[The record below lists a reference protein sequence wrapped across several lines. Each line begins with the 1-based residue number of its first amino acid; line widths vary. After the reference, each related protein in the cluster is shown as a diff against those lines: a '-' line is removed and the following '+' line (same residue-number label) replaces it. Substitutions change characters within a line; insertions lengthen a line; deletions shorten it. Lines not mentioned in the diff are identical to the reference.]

1 MPPKTLE
8 SRPPFAKKARVPA
21 SAKSPTRQSRR
32 YGDGAATAGIRHSS
46 PRASV
51 GGWPGPK
58 SVRLFQ
64 EEQKYIAPGIQS
76 IALLSKLAIDRGAGA
91 WLTDVDGNR
100 YLDFNVGVSVASLG
114 YSHPTY
120 VAGLRDQLA
129 KVAVGSFT
137 TEIRLKLLK
146 LIAELAPGKLKRTQ
160 LFSGGAEAVEAAIR
174 LARSYTKRTD
184 VIGFVGAFHGKTGG
198 VLPLSDVDWKVHFPS
213 APNLYVTP
221 YADVKILKNLIA
233 SRCKGRLA
241 AIIAEPIQGTAGN
254 IVPPPGFIRETRDI
268 AHENGAV
275 FISDEMIC
283 GFGRTGKMF
292 GCDHDGVEPDIMTIG
307 KGMGSGFP
315 VSGVVTTDAL
325 AQAKPWSLPSA
336 SSSSYGGNPLASAAA
351 HITIQTIVDDQLTQN
366 SARVGEVLL
375 NALKKTAEKYEFV
388 GEVRG
393 KGLLIGMDLVKN
405 RKTNEK
411 MPKPICEK
419 FFTECLKRGLI
430 MMGYAPRVRIHPP
443 LVLSEAEALEG
454 VTRIDAALSAISKEV
469 PRS

>member
-1 MPPKTLE
+1 VQPKTLE
-8 SRPPFAKKARVPA
+8 KQP
-21 SAKSPTRQSRR
+21 SPDNRT
-32 YGDGAATAGIRHSS
+32 
-46 PRASV
+46 
-51 GGWPGPK
+51 GWPGPK
-58 SVRLFQ
+58 SVRAFE

-76 IALLSKLAIDRGAGA
+76 IALLSKLTIESGQGC
-91 WLTDVDGNR
+91 WLTDIDGNR

-114 YSHPTY
+114 YSHPKY
-120 VAGLRDQLA
+120 VAALTAQLQ

-137 TEIRLKLLK
+137 TEVRLKLMK
-146 LIAELAPGKLKRTQ
+146 LIADIAPGNLTRTQ

-174 LARSYTKRTD
+174 LARSYTKKTD
-184 VIGFVGAFHGKTGG
+184 VIGFGGGFHGKTGG
-198 VLPLSDVDWKVHFPS
+198 VLPLSDIDWKVHFPM
-213 APNLYVTP
+213 APYMYVTP
-221 YADVKILKNLIA
+221 YADIQRLKEMIQ
-233 SRCKGRLA
+233 SQCKGRLA

-254 IVPPPGFIRETRDI
+254 IVPPPGFIRQLRDI

-275 FISDEMIC
+275 YISDEMIC

-292 GCDHDGVEPDIMTIG
+292 GCDHDAVEPDIMTIG

-315 VSGVVTTDAL
+315 VSGVVTNDKL
-325 AQAKPWSLPSA
+325 AQAEPWSLPSA

-351 HITIQTIVDDQLTQN
+351 HVTIQTIVEDNLTQN
-366 SARVGEVLL
+366 SERVGKVLL
-375 NALKKTAEKYEFV
+375 DALEKVREKYDFV

-411 MPKPICEK
+411 MPKAICVE
-419 FFTECLKRGLI
+419 FFQECLKRGLI

-443 LVLSEAEALEG
+443 LILSEKEALDG
-454 VTRIDAALSAISKEV
+454 VARIDGALAAIASKV

>member
-1 MPPKTLE
+1 
-8 SRPPFAKKARVPA
+8 
-21 SAKSPTRQSRR
+21 
-32 YGDGAATAGIRHSS
+32 
-46 PRASV
+46 
-51 GGWPGPK
+51 
-58 SVRLFQ
+58 
-64 EEQKYIAPGIQS
+64 
-76 IALLSKLAIDRGAGA
+76 
-91 WLTDVDGNR
+91 
-100 YLDFNVGVSVASLG
+100 
-114 YSHPTY
+114 
-120 VAGLRDQLA
+120 
-129 KVAVGSFT
+129 
-137 TEIRLKLLK
+137 
-146 LIAELAPGKLKRTQ
+146 
-160 LFSGGAEAVEAAIR
+160 
-174 LARSYTKRTD
+174 
-184 VIGFVGAFHGKTGG
+184 
-198 VLPLSDVDWKVHFPS
+198 
-213 APNLYVTP
+213 
-221 YADVKILKNLIA
+221 
-233 SRCKGRLA
+233 
-241 AIIAEPIQGTAGN
+241 
-254 IVPPPGFIRETRDI
+254 TRDI

-315 VSGVVTTDAL
+315 VSGVVTTDEL

-351 HITIQTIVDDQLTQN
+351 QVTIRTIVDDHLTEN

-375 NALKKTAEKYEFV
+375 QGLKKIADQYEFV

-411 MPKPICEK
+411 MPKPICEM
-419 FFTECLKRGLI
+419 FFRECLKRGLI

-443 LVLSEAEALEG
+443 LVLSEAEALDG